1 MALTRKLL
9 KGMGLTEEQIDSV
22 IDAHT
27 ETLDGLKTQIETYK
41 ADAAKLKDVQKEL
54 NDLKNGKDWKAEH
67 DQLEKAFKD
76 FKAEVAGKETL
87 AAKQAAYRKL
97 LSAENIPEKLH
108 DKIIKLTDFSAIELD
123 GDKIKDEGKQRES
136 IKADWGDYVAT
147 TQTRGAHVDNPPKN
161 DGGTLTKADIYAK
174 DEKGRYKMSTAERQK
189 ALVEHPELMR
199 KE

>member
-147 TQTRGAHVDNPPKN
+147 TQTRGAHVDNPPTNGKP
-161 DGGTLTKADIYAK
+161 TRTKAEILAIK
-174 DEKGRYKMSTAERQK
+174 DTAERQQ
-189 ALVEHPELMR
+189 AIADNHEIFGF
-199 KE
+199 